1 MKVAEGSLA
10 SGEAAAPAAAARR
23 STSRLTFALAA
34 FAGAAASLATERC
47 AWAWLRARDAA
58 AAGASV
64 RIGPSRAASAL
75 GELSAAEVR
84 RVATWATTAKGFL
97 AVRDGE
103 DFESPWLSGP
113 SAVELFAPP
122 KQEAL
127 AYLDG
132 RTDVAPPRYARITA
146 AVPRESAAIEYKVGP
161 LQSAEADWTMEELER
176 VPFTKRPTE
185 PGADLRLAAPLLE
198 AELAALGA
206 ELLEATFG
214 KVFAAFDT
222 HDPREGEAAPMMQN
236 DPLSP
241 KGTRRDLYGY
251 SWTPPKQKTR
261 RNVEATWVHPMPLKF
276 RVDSTEPDA
285 ADWTIVELGFCG
297 RWFDSSA
304 ALKAAYPRGA
314 DCGFSRATGDF
325 LWEAPSRE
333 SPRKARRAVSQDHG
347 VRWGNWS
354 FAVFSRSSQGPAL
367 SDVRFANERVLYEL
381 SLQDA
386 LAAYSGDRKD
396 AFFYSDAAWSL
407 SMLSASLEP
416 GVDCPESATFVEAT
430 NWYAFEG
437 RGGTAVADATKA
449 FSFYPTCVFEWTEDH
464 TIWRHMENS
473 EKPTV
478 RGLARKTLV
487 VRSIATVGNYGE
499 DRSRKRVIPR
509 RFNVRLPRA
518 IVPENGSTRR
528 ERSER

>member
-1 MKVAEGSLA
+1 
-10 SGEAAAPAAAARR
+10 
-23 STSRLTFALAA
+23 
-34 FAGAAASLATERC
+34 
-47 AWAWLRARDAA
+47 
-58 AAGASV
+58 
-64 RIGPSRAASAL
+64 
-75 GELSAAEVR
+75 
-84 RVATWATTAKGFL
+84 
-97 AVRDGE
+97 
-103 DFESPWLSGP
+103 
-113 SAVELFAPP
+113 
-122 KQEAL
+122 
-127 AYLDG
+127 
-132 RTDVAPPRYARITA
+132 
-146 AVPRESAAIEYKVGP
+146 
-161 LQSAEADWTMEELER
+161 
-176 VPFTKRPTE
+176 
-185 PGADLRLAAPLLE
+185 
-198 AELAALGA
+198 
-206 ELLEATFG
+206 
-214 KVFAAFDT
+214 
-222 HDPREGEAAPMMQN
+222 
-236 DPLSP
+236 
-241 KGTRRDLYGY
+241 
-251 SWTPPKQKTR
+251 
-261 RNVEATWVHPMPLKF
+261 MPLKF

-304 ALKAAYPRGA
+304 ALKAAYPAGDA
-314 DCGFSRATGDF
+314 SCGFSRATGDF

-333 SPRKARRAVSQDHG
+333 SPRQARRAVSQDHG
-347 VRWGNWS
+347 VFWGNWS

-367 SDVRFANERVLYEL
+367 SDVRFADERVLYEL

-487 VRSIATVGNYGE
+487 VRSIATVGNYDYITDVKLREDGE
-499 DRSRKRVIPR
+499 IEVGVRFAGYLETRHLGANNRDAEAAYSTALHGDLGGPVHSHVACFKVDVDVGGATANALRVTTVLPADHPFVVAMPYAKWHLAVTKFKDGER
-509 RFNVRLPRA
+509 RPTNPYVQYDGFDDDFGSQNLANYLDGEA
-518 IVPENGSTRR
+518 ILDEDLVAWVSAGKEHVTRR
-528 ERSER
+528 EDLPLVSNFGVAFSLVPWNATNPAAA

>member
-1 MKVAEGSLA
+1 
-10 SGEAAAPAAAARR
+10 
-23 STSRLTFALAA
+23 
-34 FAGAAASLATERC
+34 
-47 AWAWLRARDAA
+47 
-58 AAGASV
+58 
-64 RIGPSRAASAL
+64 
-75 GELSAAEVR
+75 
-84 RVATWATTAKGFL
+84 
-97 AVRDGE
+97 
-103 DFESPWLSGP
+103 
-113 SAVELFAPP
+113 
-122 KQEAL
+122 
-127 AYLDG
+127 
-132 RTDVAPPRYARITA
+132 
-146 AVPRESAAIEYKVGP
+146 
-161 LQSAEADWTMEELER
+161 
-176 VPFTKRPTE
+176 
-185 PGADLRLAAPLLE
+185 
-198 AELAALGA
+198 
-206 ELLEATFG
+206 
-214 KVFAAFDT
+214 
-222 HDPREGEAAPMMQN
+222 
-236 DPLSP
+236 
-241 KGTRRDLYGY
+241 
-251 SWTPPKQKTR
+251 
-261 RNVEATWVHPMPLKF
+261 MPLKF

-304 ALKAAYPRGA
+304 ALKAAYPAGDA
-314 DCGFSRATGDF
+314 SCGFSRATGDF

-333 SPRKARRAVSQDHG
+333 SPRQARRAVSQDHG
-347 VRWGNWS
+347 VFWGNWS

-367 SDVRFANERVLYEL
+367 SDVRFADERVLYEL

-487 VRSIATVGNYGE
+487 VRSIATVGNYDYITDVKLREDGE
-499 DRSRKRVIPR
+499 IEVGVRFAGYLETRHLGANNRDAEAAYSTALHGDLGGPVHSHVACFKVDVDVGGATANALRVTTVGTDATGFNKALATRDVETERTFTSDPKAPTNWRVVDRASTSESGLARGYAIALGSWASTEVLPADHPFVVAMPYAKWHLAVTKFKDGER
-509 RFNVRLPRA
+509 RPTNPYVQYDGFDDDFGSQNLANYLDGEA
-518 IVPENGSTRR
+518 ILDEDLVAWVSAGKEHVTRR
-528 ERSER
+528 EDLPLVSNFGVAFSLVPWNFFATNPAAA